1 MPPPEP
7 TAVVPRS
14 SAGSGVVVPH
24 RANLG
29 QRIVA
34 RAVYLAIRGVSTTL
48 RWRLRKGAETRI
60 ARMPPRVVFAIW
72 HNRLALCLEVH
83 DRFARPHPKD
93 RRLAAIVSASRDG
106 GLLARILE
114 LFDVQP
120 ARGSSSRRGPQALRE
135 LVTRAEMGFDLAVTP
150 DGPRGPRY
158 VVQDG
163 VIAAA
168 QLTGLPI
175 VPVSYQL
182 RWKLRLGSWDGFLVP
197 LPFSRC
203 EVDFEEPIIVPRDV
217 DDAQREFLR
226 QRLERLMR
234 TMAAD

>member
-1 MPPPEP
+1 
-7 TAVVPRS
+7 
-14 SAGSGVVVPH
+14 
-24 RANLG
+24 
-29 QRIVA
+29 
-34 RAVYLAIRGVSTTL
+34 
-48 RWRLRKGAETRI
+48 
-60 ARMPPRVVFAIW
+60 MPPRVVFAIW

-83 DRFARPHPKD
+83 ERFARPHSKD

-168 QLTGLPI
+168 QLTGFPI

-182 RWKLRLGSWDGFLVP
+182 SWKLRLGSWDGFLVP

-203 EVDFEEPIIVPRDV
+203 EVDFEEPIVVPRDM
-217 DDAQREFLR
+217 DDPQREFLR